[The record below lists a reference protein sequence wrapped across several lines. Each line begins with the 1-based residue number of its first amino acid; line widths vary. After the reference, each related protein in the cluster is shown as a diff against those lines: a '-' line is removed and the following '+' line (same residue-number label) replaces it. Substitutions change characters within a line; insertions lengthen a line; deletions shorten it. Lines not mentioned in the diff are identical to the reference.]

1 MTTLGRARKMFTLA
15 LVTGLLLAATS
26 VPASAQARGGT
37 LKVSYPEPTH
47 LNPAIVSGTP
57 TGIPGVQIFAGLVLH
72 DDKFQPQPYLAER
85 WTISPDARTYTFY
98 LRNATFHDGKPI
110 TSEDVKFSIETV
122 KANHPFGPAM
132 HRSFEAFETADPRT

>member
-98 LRNATFHDGKPI
+98 LRNATFHDGRPI
-110 TSEDVKFSIETV
+110 TRSARPCTDRSRRWR
-122 KANHPFGPAM
+122 
-132 HRSFEAFETADPRT
+132 HRTPRPWCSASPIPTRRS